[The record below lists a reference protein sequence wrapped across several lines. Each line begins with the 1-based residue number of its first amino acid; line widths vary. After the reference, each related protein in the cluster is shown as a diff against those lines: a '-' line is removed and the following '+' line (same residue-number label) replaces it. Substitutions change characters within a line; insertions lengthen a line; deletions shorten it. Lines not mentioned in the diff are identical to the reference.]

1 MIKPS
6 AAFNLTQII
15 ESLEI
20 SASSVKENTYNSGVE
35 GEHFSVALAAAMAHV
50 REEFVGTEAA
60 ALSEVGKSL
69 PLSIS
74 QQWNTK
80 EQFVGNARSPAHLN
94 LANVSEKI
102 IAQSQAMSE
111 SHEEQVQGAGSEIQ
125 AELKL
130 QTVRFLNGRKVLTSF
145 VDLDNYPELLENT
158 GGDFYAEKK
167 DIDSNNTHGRQ
178 LKPLQYDSQLKSLPL
193 WWENQ
198 KIQPTDTDM
207 SLAGR
212 MALAHSKQVNIDEV
226 TNKEPIKTVREL
238 KIKELKNQNDSFDPN
253 ISLLTEVMQ
262 KFQSFNQ
269 AASLTSHSND
279 KKHSLDLVA
288 NPVRATLNAVG
299 SKDSLSLTE
308 QQIAML
314 REYISMNLEKID
326 DASFK
331 KDFEVFTNSSLGT
344 QVIRN
349 LAAFMNSTDID
360 DSASMNSK
368 LGTEANQKHIDES
381 FAQLQRTESN
391 VQSAHFELESTAA
404 YLREERFNSSI
415 PAYNGS
421 ANSNSTDI
429 DDSASMNNK
438 LGTEAN
444 QKHIDESIAQ
454 LPRTESKVQSA
465 HIELESTAAYL
476 PEESSSGLIPDF
488 NGSANSKSKSSDNG
502 FKHAGHVGK
511 PIAMISDV
519 NNSQVFTT
527 ATEIG
532 MTQHQAREVSSQA
545 QSTQNSF
552 YTQGMAKPQLG
563 EQLMSI
569 VAREIKIPEQDGVD
583 LLRIEITP
591 PDLGDLEI
599 EIRKQGK
606 DLEVSILASTDAAA
620 DTIKDHSSVLKNML
634 GNQEFSRV
642 QVNVDISKR
651 EHSNQQGQGSTK
663 EGNKEK
669 QQEQRY
675 VKIRI
680 HDGVLDTFV

>member
-20 SASSVKENTYNSGVE
+20 SASSVKENTLKSELE

-50 REEFVGTEAA
+50 REESVGTEVA

-69 PLSIS
+69 PLSILP
-74 QQWNTK
+74 QWNTK
-80 EQFVGNARSPAHLN
+80 EQFVGNARTLAHLN

-145 VDLDNYPELLENT
+145 VDLDNCPELSENS
-158 GGDFYAEKK
+158 GGDLYAEKK
-167 DIDSNNTHGRQ
+167 DIDSNNTHSRQ

-226 TNKEPIKTVREL
+226 TNKAPIKTVREL
-238 KIKELKNQNDSFDPN
+238 KIKGLKNQKDSLDPN

-269 AASLTSHSND
+269 AASLTSHFND

-288 NPVRATLNAVG
+288 NPVPATLNAVG

-314 REYISMNLEKID
+314 REYISMNSEKID

-381 FAQLQRTESN
+381 IAQLQ
-391 VQSAHFELESTAA
+391 
-404 YLREERFNSSI
+404 
-415 PAYNGS
+415 
-421 ANSNSTDI
+421 
-429 DDSASMNNK
+429 
-438 LGTEAN
+438 
-444 QKHIDESIAQ
+444 
-454 LPRTESKVQSA
+454 RTESKVQSA
-465 HIELESTAAYL
+465 HIKLESTAAYL
-476 PEESSSGLIPDF
+476 PEERFNNLIVAH

-502 FKHAGHVGK
+502 INHGGHVGK
-511 PIAMISDV
+511 PISMISDV

-545 QSTQNSF
+545 KSTQNSF

-569 VAREIKIPEQDGVD
+569 VAREIHIPEQDGVD

-651 EHSNQQGQGSTK
+651 EHSNQQGQGSTR